1 MVKVANDP
9 THTEGDLP
17 AVRRPGDLEPEVSG
31 ISLRLIVGLAATAHG
46 SLRVGSERLD
56 VSVDGTTPLRSA
68 VRDARAGARLDH
80 RLVLADGAALA
91 EHDGDLADLVSV
103 LDGAGAAGIVVSGLA
118 DDTAADLV
126 TAAGPTDLPVVDI
139 PLDRIATFTTE
150 VLSAILDHQ
159 TAILRR
165 LEHADRAL
173 VQIVLAGGSLD
184 DLCEQ
189 VVGFL
194 DGAAMVTTTDG
205 RVIARAG
212 SARELAHAEGLEC
225 FDRTGRL
232 LTEAEPTG
240 PRPDGPTANR
250 AAVRIVAGHLD
261 HGLLIAFCSHRRL
274 TIDDVRLLERAA
286 TVAALAITKDSAV
299 SAVESKYRAE
309 FLRDALAGRA
319 GSAVH
324 AVAHASSLGWD
335 IDRPL
340 VVVVAET
347 DEDDDRSTRD
357 AEEVR
362 FLQQR
367 FARAWTHAVAV
378 RDPRSPIMGFSREV
392 VALIGVPAEAE
403 TEQVMRI
410 VGEYVRVV
418 RGDGGGGRRSFSAGV
433 SRPIG
438 SVAGLPQAYEEALSA
453 VTVGRQMHGDGAL
466 THVDGLGIYRLL
478 ALIPDGADLRRFVH
492 ESLRELATDDSPE
505 YAGLRQTLGIL
516 IDTNMNVAETARLLF
531 FHYNTLRY
539 RIGKLEKILGP
550 FTTDPDLRLTLALAL
565 KIHQMRGI

>member
-1 MVKVANDP
+1 
-9 THTEGDLP
+9 
-17 AVRRPGDLEPEVSG
+17 
-31 ISLRLIVGLAATAHG
+31 
-46 SLRVGSERLD
+46 
-56 VSVDGTTPLRSA
+56 
-68 VRDARAGARLDH
+68 
-80 RLVLADGAALA
+80 
-91 EHDGDLADLVSV
+91 
-103 LDGAGAAGIVVSGLA
+103 
-118 DDTAADLV
+118 
-126 TAAGPTDLPVVDI
+126 
-139 PLDRIATFTTE
+139 
-150 VLSAILDHQ
+150 
-159 TAILRR
+159 
-165 LEHADRAL
+165 
-173 VQIVLAGGSLD
+173 
-184 DLCEQ
+184 
-189 VVGFL
+189 
-194 DGAAMVTTTDG
+194 MVTTTDG

-212 SARELAHAEGLEC
+212 SAQELERALALEC

-232 LTEAEPTG
+232 LTEAEPMG
-240 PRPDGPTANR
+240 PRPEGPTANR
-250 AAVRIVAGHLD
+250 SAVRIVAGHLD
-261 HGLLIAFCSHRRL
+261 HGVLIAFCSHRHL
-274 TIDDVRLLERAA
+274 TVDDVRLLERAA
-286 TVAALAITKDSAV
+286 TVAALAITKDEAV

-319 GSAVH
+319 GSPVE

-335 IDRPL
+335 IDRPM

-347 DEDDDRSTRD
+347 DEDDDRSSRD
-357 AEEVR
+357 ADEVR

-378 RDPRSPIMGFSREV
+378 RDSRSPVMGFSREV

-403 TEQVMRI
+403 TETVMRI

-433 SRPIG
+433 SRPIT
-438 SVAGLPQAYEEALSA
+438 SPAGLPHAYDEALSA

-478 ALIPDGADLRRFVH
+478 ALIPDGADLRRFVT

-505 YAGLRQTLGIL
+505 YAGLRQTLSIL
-516 IDTNMNVAETARLLF
+516 LDTNMNVAETARLLF